1 MSVEIRFTKKDLES
15 LPAAPAGKRAY
26 YADTRY
32 PGLRVSV
39 TDRGAKSWVYQRRV
53 SGRVRRITLGRYPD
67 MAPERAIKRY
77 EVVRGEIADGADP
90 AVTLAR
96 KSARRVTLGEIF
108 ETFLRLRPNLKPTT
122 VRTYRQ
128 VMGAALGDWQNTPLA
143 GITKSMVADRHAHLV
158 ADSGGP
164 YANSAMRTLR
174 SVWNFAESLYEDE
187 DGESL
192 LPANPVQRL
201 SKMRA
206 WAQVKP
212 RKTAL
217 KEHQWPAWFE
227 AVQALRAEP
236 WGTPAQTV
244 GDYLMVLLLTGLRRS
259 EGIGITWRNIDL
271 KARTLLLPD
280 TKNRDDH
287 LLPLSDYLVEL
298 LQNRWANRI
307 DSVYVFP
314 GHEPGAP
321 LIEPRRHIK
330 RVIEHS
336 GVDFRLHDLR
346 RTFITTA
353 EALDLPAYVLSRLAN
368 HRSMGHPV
376 TREYIVTDVERLRP
390 PMQKITDYLL
400 SVGGVRP
407 AASVVPLKGKERLK
421 EASHE

>member
-1 MSVEIRFTKKDLES
+1 MSEDIRFTKRVLDDL
-15 LPAAPAGKRAY
+15 PVAPAGKRVY
-26 YADTRY
+26 YADARY

-67 MAPERAIKRY
+67 MAPERALKRF

-108 ETFLRLRPNLKPTT
+108 ETFLRMRPSLKPAT

-128 VMGAALGDWQNTPLA
+128 VINTALADWLNKPLA
-143 GITKSMVADRHAHLV
+143 EITKHMVAERHARLV
-158 ADSGGP
+158 AESGGP

-174 SVWNFAESLYEDE
+174 SVWNFAEGLYEDE
-187 DGESL
+187 EGESL

-212 RKTAL
+212 RKTVL
-217 KEHQWPAWFE
+217 KEHQLPAWIA
-227 AVQALRAEP
+227 AVQELRAEP

-244 GDYLMVLLLTGLRRS
+244 GDYLMLLLLTGVRRT
-259 EGIGITWRNIDL
+259 EGATIAWRNVDL
-271 KARTLLLPD
+271 QARTLLLPD

-287 LLPLSDYLVEL
+287 LLPLSDYLVAL
-298 LQNRWANRI
+298 LEARWAHR
-307 DSVYVFP
+307 DESPYVFP
-314 GHEPGAP
+314 GHDPAAP
-321 LIEPRRHIK
+321 LVEPRRHVK
-330 RVIEHS
+330 RVIEQS
-336 GVDFRLHDLR
+336 GVTFRLHDLR

-353 EALDLPAYVLSRLAN
+353 ESLDLPGYVLSRLAN
-368 HRSMGHPV
+368 HRSMGNPV
-376 TREYIVTDVERLRP
+376 TRDYIVTDVERLRK

-407 AASVVPLKGKERLK
+407 AAQVVSLQG
-421 EASHE
+421 ATAHE